1 MSAPQSSPEP
11 RQNLQFRR
19 IRLTAARL
27 ACAAFAWLL
36 LSAITGSKPASAET
50 VLTALR
56 GEGLLMT
63 QAQCDAISEAVWVS
77 VMGRKICMRY
87 YMSTIGG
94 EGPRPVV
101 FLQGDWGGPPKEETT
116 DSLYQFAAR
125 LSKFT
130 GAPTIYLARMG
141 RDGSSG
147 SVDGRHRQLELMATN
162 AALSSIKARYHF
174 EGFHLEGH
182 SGGGNLVAG
191 LLGWRRDISCAV
203 PADGGLDNR
212 TTKGRDPAL
221 NIFSPSDEIPAIARN
236 RTARILVVTDPQGTV
251 VRIENQRPFVDKLR
265 KDGGEVSVFYV
276 DSGGDEHSDH
286 HFTTPHAD
294 LVMRDCIRGAS
305 YDEIAVDV
313 ADLVARRLKGRLAAL
328 KAKAQDK
335 EPVATQ
341 R

>member
-1 MSAPQSSPEP
+1 MAVRP
-11 RQNLQFRR
+11 
-19 IRLTAARL
+19 
-27 ACAAFAWLL
+27 ACAALALLL
-36 LSAITGSKPASAET
+36 LSAITGSKPASAES
-50 VLTALR
+50 VLTAVR

-63 QAQCDAISEAVWVS
+63 QPQCDAISEAVWVS
-77 VMGRKICMRY
+77 AMGRNICMRY
-87 YMSTIGG
+87 YMPTIGG
-94 EGPRPVV
+94 EGQRPLV

-147 SVDGRHRQLELMATN
+147 SVDQRHRQLELMATN
-162 AALSSIKARYHF
+162 AALSAIKARHHF
-174 EGFHLEGH
+174 EGFNLEGH

-191 LLGWRRDISCAV
+191 LLGLRRDISCAV

-212 TTKGRDPAL
+212 TTKGGDPAL
-221 NIFSPSDEIPAIARN
+221 NVFSPSDEVPAIARN
-236 RTARILVVTDPQGTV
+236 RTARILVVTDPQDAV

-265 KDGGEVSVFYV
+265 KAGGEVSVFYV
-276 DSGGDEHSDH
+276 DAGGDEHSDH

-305 YDEIAVDV
+305 YDEIAADV
-313 ADLVARRLKGRLAAL
+313 ADLVARRLKGNLVAL
-328 KAKAQDK
+328 KAKAQDI
-335 EPVATQ
+335 EPVSTQ
-341 R
+341 RQSE